1 MFNSVVFVIKVYEI
15 LPEAFGCALAGP
27 TAVKGFKLV
36 DGITDV
42 VLGAR
47 VVCSLGTK
55 LDVWGSA
62 CGPLWLLSTAE
73 LVLGV
78 AATVSQVWQLT
89 QFFSVYFF

>member
-1 MFNSVVFVIKVYEI
+1 MD
-15 LPEAFGCALAGP
+15 CALAGP

-36 DGITDV
+36 DGTDV

-47 VVCSLGTK
+47 EVCSLGTK
-55 LDVWGSA
+55 LDAWGSA

-78 AATVSQVWQLT
+78 AATMSQVWQLT
-89 QFFSVYFF
+89 QIFSVYFF